1 MRGRTRAMAVAAF
14 TSVALVATACSGGGG
29 TTDPAASSGTGEGAA
44 GGEITIRGC
53 TPQEALLPGNT
64 AEVCG
69 GNVLDAIGAKLV
81 HYNADTA
88 APELDVAESI
98 ETTDNQNFTVK
109 LKPYK
114 FHDGTDVTA
123 KSFVDAWNYTAY
135 FPNGQ
140 GSSYFFTP
148 IEGYADLQPADAAQK
163 AKPKAEKMSGLKVVD
178 DKTFTI
184 KTSEPVSNLPV
195 RLGYTAFSPLPE
207 SFFADSAAYGKK
219 PIGAGPFKV
228 DTVSA
233 TEIVLSKFA
242 EYSGAQKPSIDKV
255 TFRIYNDGN
264 AAYNDVVANNLDFTD
279 LIPADQLVGDAW
291 KSDLDG
297 RNTLAE
303 TGIIQTMT
311 FAAKDEQFQKN
322 PDLRKS
328 ISMAINRPEIIDKI
342 FNGTRVAATGW
353 VSPVVD
359 GYKPDVCGSACT
371 FDAAA
376 AKALYDKAGGYD
388 GTLTLSV
395 NGDGGHKPWADA
407 TCNSIKNALGLDC
420 IVKITPDFKTLL
432 DQAENGE
439 LKGIHR
445 SGWQMDYPSIEN
457 FLAPLYGKGAD
468 SNYGKYDNPKF
479 DAKLAEAAAAK
490 TTDEANTL
498 YQEAEAMLAVD
509 MAVAPLWYSATPV
522 GWSENVTDVKVTP
535 FSTLDLST
543 IKKK

>member
-1 MRGRTRAMAVAAF
+1 MRPRTRAVAVGLF
-14 TSVALVATACSGGGG
+14 TSVALVATACGGGG
-29 TTDPAASSGTGEGAA
+29 GDTPDPGTSQGGTT
-44 GGEITIRGC
+44 GGDIIIRGC

-69 GNVLDAIGAKLV
+69 GNVLDAVTAKLV

-98 ETTDNQNFTVK
+98 ETTDNTNFTVK
-109 LKPYK
+109 LKAGYK
-114 FHDGTDVTA
+114 FQDGTDLKA
-123 KSFVDAWNYTAY
+123 KNFVDAWNYTAY

-140 GSSYFFTP
+140 GASYFFTP
-148 IEGYADLQPADAAQK
+148 IAGYGDLQPADAEGKQ
-163 AKPKAEKMSGLKVVD
+163 KPKADKLSGLKVVD
-178 DKTFTI
+178 DTTFTI
-184 KTSEPVSNLPV
+184 QTTEPVSNLPV
-195 RLGYTAFSPLPE
+195 RLGYTAFSPLPD
-207 SFFADSAAYGKK
+207 SFFADPAAYGKK

-228 DTVSA
+228 DSISA

-242 EYSGAQKPSIDKV
+242 EYSGANKPNVDKV
-255 TFRIYNDGN
+255 TFRIYNDAN
-264 AAYNDVVANNLDFTD
+264 AAYNDVVSNNLDFTD

-311 FAAKDEQFQKN
+311 YASGDEQFKDN
-322 PDLRKS
+322 PDLRKA

-342 FNGTRVAATGW
+342 FTGTRVAATGW

-359 GYKPDVCGSACT
+359 GYKPDVCGASCT

-376 AKALYDKAGGYD
+376 AKALYDKAGGYQ
-388 GTLTLSV
+388 GTLNLSV

-407 TCNSIKNALGLDC
+407 ACNSIKNALGLEC

-432 DQAENGE
+432 DAAEAGE
-439 LKGIHR
+439 LKGLHR

-468 SNYGKYDNPKF
+468 SNYGKYDNTKF
-479 DAKLAEAAAAK
+479 DAKLSEAAAAK
-490 TTDEANTL
+490 SAEEANAL

-509 MAVAPLWYSATPV
+509 MAVAPLWYAATPV

-535 FSTLDLST
+535 FSTLDLSS

>member
-1 MRGRTRAMAVAAF
+1 MRGRTRAMVAAGF
-14 TSVALVATACSGGGG
+14 TSLALLATACGGGG
-29 TTDPAASSGTGEGAA
+29 TTEDPGTSEGTT
-44 GGEITIRGC
+44 GGDITIRGC
-53 TPQEALLPGNT
+53 TPQNALLPGNT
-64 AEVCG
+64 SEVCG
-69 GNVLDAIGAKLV
+69 GNVLDAVGAKLV

-88 APELDVAESI
+88 APEMDIAESI

-114 FHDGTDVTA
+114 FQDGTEVTA

-140 GSSYFFTP
+140 GASYFFTP
-148 IEGYADLQPADAAQK
+148 IEGYADLQPADAAGK
-163 AKPKAEKMSGLKVVD
+163 AKPKATKMTGLKVVD

-184 KTSEPVSNLPV
+184 KTTEPVSNLPV

-207 SFFADSAAYGKK
+207 SFFSDPEAYGKK
-219 PIGAGPFKV
+219 PIGAGPFSV
-228 DTVSA
+228 ESNTA
-233 TEIVLSKFA
+233 TEIVLTKFA
-242 EYSGAQKPSIDKV
+242 DYSGANKPNVDKV
-255 TFRIYNDGN
+255 TFRIYNDAN
-264 AAYNDVVANNLDFTD
+264 AAYNDTVANNLDFTD

-291 KSDLDG
+291 KTDLDG
-297 RNTLAE
+297 RNALAE

-311 FAAKDEQFQKN
+311 YSPNDEQLKN
-322 PDLRKS
+322 VELRKA

-342 FNGTRVAATGW
+342 FTGTRVAATGW

-359 GYKPDVCGSACT
+359 GYKADVCGSACT

-376 AKALYDKAGGYD
+376 AKAMYDKAGGYQ

-395 NGDGGHKPWADA
+395 NADGGHKPWADA

-420 IVKITPDFKTLL
+420 IVATTPDFKTLL
-432 DQAENGE
+432 DSAEAGE
-439 LKGIHR
+439 LKGVFR

-498 YQEAEAMLAVD
+498 YQEAEAMLATD
-509 MAVAPLWYSATPV
+509 MAVAPLWYQATPV
-522 GWSENVTDVKVTP
+522 GWSDNVTDVKVTP
-535 FSTLDLST
+535 FSTLDLSS
-543 IKKK
+543 IKRK

>member
-1 MRGRTRAMAVAAF
+1 MAAGLF
-14 TSVALVATACSGGGG
+14 TSIALVATACGGGG
-29 TTDPAASSGTGEGAA
+29 GNTTEPGTSEGTT

-53 TPQEALLPGNT
+53 TPQNPLLPGNT
-64 AEVCG
+64 SEVCG
-69 GNVLDAIGAKLV
+69 GNVLDAVGAKLV

-88 APELDVAESI
+88 APEMDIAQSI
-98 ETTDNQNFTVK
+98 ETTDNQTFTVK

-114 FHDGTDVTA
+114 FQDGTDVTA

-140 GSSYFFTP
+140 GASYFFTP
-148 IEGYADLQPADAAQK
+148 IEGYADLQPADAEGK
-163 AKPKAEKMSGLKVVD
+163 AKPKTDKMTGLKVID
-178 DKTFTI
+178 DTTFTI

-207 SFFADSAAYGKK
+207 SFFKDPVAYGKK
-219 PIGAGPFKV
+219 PIGAGPFQV
-228 DTVSA
+228 ESNTA

-242 EYSGAQKPSIDKV
+242 DYSGANKPNVDKV
-255 TFRIYNDGN
+255 TFRIYNDAN
-264 AAYNDVVANNLDFTD
+264 AAYNDTVANNLDFTD

-297 RNTLAE
+297 RNALAE

-311 FAAKDEQFQKN
+311 YSPNDDQFKN
-322 PDLRKS
+322 NVDLRKA
-328 ISMAINRPEIIDKI
+328 ISMAINRPEIVDKI
-342 FNGTRVAATGW
+342 FTGTRVPATGW

-359 GYKPDVCGSACT
+359 GYKPDVCGTACNY
-371 FDAAA
+371 DAAA
-376 AKALYDKAGGYD
+376 AKALYDKAGGYQ

-407 TCNSIKNALGLDC
+407 ACNSIKNALGLDC
-420 IVKITPDFKTLL
+420 IVKVTPDFKTLL
-432 DQAENGE
+432 DSAEAGE
-439 LKGIHR
+439 LKGVFR

-479 DAKLAEAAAAK
+479 DAKLKEAAAAK
-490 TTDEANTL
+490 TTEEANTL
-498 YQEAEAMLAVD
+498 YQEAEAMLATD
-509 MAVAPLWYSATPV
+509 MAVAPLWYTATPV
-522 GWSENVTDVKVTP
+522 GWSDKVTDVKVTP
-535 FSTLDLST
+535 FSTLDLSS
-543 IKKK
+543 IKLK